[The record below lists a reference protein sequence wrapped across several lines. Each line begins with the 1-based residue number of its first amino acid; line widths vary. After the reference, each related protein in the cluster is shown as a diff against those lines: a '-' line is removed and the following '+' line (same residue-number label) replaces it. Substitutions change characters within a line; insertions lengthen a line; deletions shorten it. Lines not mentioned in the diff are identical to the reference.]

1 MFNINTVK
9 LLLTDQYFLQNH
21 LEQFFH
27 KKFKANCIIEDKPF
41 FDKKLLNAT
50 PDLEKNY
57 EDIKEE
63 TIQVLKRYD
72 EITPF
77 QMISPDQTH
86 LSNDDRWKMFFLKA
100 ANIKFEKNL
109 NMMPKT
115 KALLERNP
123 EIISAYLSILGPRKY
138 LPPHCG
144 PWAGVLRAHLGL
156 IIPDEGDCS
165 ITVDDKTYYWKNGE
179 VVYFDDTYKHS
190 AFNNSDKIR
199 VVLFMDILR
208 PMKFP
213 FNLINR
219 FLLFI
224 ARYLPYVK
232 IPLKRHREWEKVF
245 HKGL

>member
-21 LEQFFH
+21 LEKFFH
-27 KKFKANCIIEDKPF
+27 KKFKASCIIEDKPF

-100 ANIKFEKNL
+100 PNIKFEKNL

-123 EIISAYLSILGPRKY
+123 EIISAYLSILGPENIY
-138 LPPHCG
+138 LHI
-144 PWAGVLRAHLGL
+144 VTLGRSASSASWFNHTRRRRL
-156 IIPDEGDCS
+156 F
-165 ITVDDKTYYWKNGE
+165 YYC
-179 VVYFDDTYKHS
+179 
-190 AFNNSDKIR
+190 R
-199 VVLFMDILR
+199 R
-208 PMKFP
+208 
-213 FNLINR
+213 
-219 FLLFI
+219 
-224 ARYLPYVK
+224 
-232 IPLKRHREWEKVF
+232 
-245 HKGL
+245 

>member
-1 MFNINTVK
+1 MFSTVK
-9 LLLTDQYFLQNH
+9 LLITDQYFLQKS
-21 LEQFFH
+21 LEKFFH
-27 KKFKANCIIEDKPF
+27 KRFKSNSTIGDKPF
-41 FDKKLLNAT
+41 FDKMLLRAA
-50 PDLEKNY
+50 PDLEKNFKAIRD
-57 EDIKEE
+57 EAK
-63 TIQVLKRYD
+63 QVLKRYD

-100 ANIKFEKNL
+100 ANIRFEKNL
-109 NMMPKT
+109 AMMPKT

-123 EIISAYLSILGPRKY
+123 EICSAYLSVLGPRKY

-156 IIPDEGDCS
+156 IIPDTDNCF
-165 ITVDDKTYYWKNGE
+165 IRVADQTYHWKNGE
-179 VVYFDDTYKHS
+179 VVYFDDTYKHE
-190 AFNNSDKIR
+190 AFNNTDKLR

-213 FNLINR
+213 YNLINK

-224 ARYLPYVK
+224 ARFLPFAK